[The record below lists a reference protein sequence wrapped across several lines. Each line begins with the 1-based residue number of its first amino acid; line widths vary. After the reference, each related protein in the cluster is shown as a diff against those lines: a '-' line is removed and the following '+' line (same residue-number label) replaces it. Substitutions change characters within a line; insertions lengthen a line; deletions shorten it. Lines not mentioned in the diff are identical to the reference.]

1 MRSSAIEF
9 AHLHV
14 HTEYSLLDGLSR
26 VKKLAKRSKEL
37 GMSHLAITDHG
48 TMYGVLDFYKVC
60 RAEGVHPVL
69 GVEGYLV
76 EHIHEHKRLPAGQH
90 DYSHLLLL
98 AKNTTGYQ
106 NLLRL
111 VTIANTEGLR
121 SNKPRMD
128 KTVLARYS
136 EGIIA
141 TSTCLGGEVPQLLL
155 KERYEEACQVVRW
168 YRDVLGP
175 DNYYLELQVHQGY
188 PEQELVNKQLYRMH
202 KELGVPLIATND
214 LHYVDEQDAHT
225 HEILLCVQTQN
236 TLSNPKHFQFESAE
250 FFLRSPQ
257 QMFELFAE
265 LPEALCNTVR
275 IAEQCVVDPLCSK
288 ARLPHFYPIPPEYA
302 SPDDYLYA
310 LCLQGVKEQFGE
322 MTEPVQRQLDYEFRV
337 IAQKGFVDYF
347 LIEWDFVNYA
357 RSRGI
362 RCSARGS
369 AAGCLLAYVLRITNV
384 DPLRYQ
390 LPFERFFTPERE
402 DMPDIDMDFQD
413 NRREEV
419 IAYMSVKYGPECVA
433 QLVTFNTMGAKN
445 AVKDVARVLAL
456 QEVGDRISRLIPT
469 GPNVTL
475 QGAIDE
481 VPELQHLS
489 QHHEQAQEILKQA
502 LKLEGS
508 VRSTGV
514 HAAGVVVGHAPLEA
528 FVPLRLKDTKDPTQG
543 RVVQY
548 EQLHLEELGLI
559 KFDFLGLV
567 NLTILDNTIAF
578 VRAERQEEVV
588 LERIPLE
595 EVPGDEGQ
603 NTRRARAFALLAAG
617 ETTGIFQLE
626 GAKMREYIKQL
637 VPNRIEDIMAMVAL
651 YRPGPM
657 ESIPDFIDAKHGRKK
672 VSYLDP
678 RLATWLDESYGIIVY
693 QDQVLF
699 IAVNIAGFSWGK
711 AHKFRKALSKKKME
725 EVAGYRSDFI
735 CGCISN
741 GIPPDNAERLFT
753 LIEPFGGYGFN
764 KPHAASYAV
773 VAFYC
778 AYLKANYTAEFMAAT
793 LTAVSDDAKKIANA
807 VLECKRLG
815 VEIFGPDV
823 NKSEM
828 GFRIEQ
834 GAVRFGMLAI
844 KGVGEGPIL
853 EMVRARTDGGP
864 FTSLGDFCTR
874 VDPRWVGKGVIETLI
889 KAGAMDGLAAS
900 NRPKLLG
907 SIERALLFG
916 KHERMARLQGLVSLF
931 DTIETGTE
939 TFDFQLS
946 ERYPG
951 ISRKHLL
958 SWEKDVLGVY
968 LSHHPLAYLTEM
980 LNDVVTHTSGE
991 ISAELDRH
999 KVVLGGLIKEVRKIT
1014 TKKGDAMCVVQ
1025 LEDMTGSMGVTVFPR
1040 VYAESSAIW
1049 EENAVVIIR
1058 GEVQIRHDEPNILCN
1073 TVSEL
1078 QAVEEEMNRKRYHL
1092 WLHMLLSGEDEL
1104 SVSNDLIKV
1113 HKLKHCIQQHP
1124 GRDHYDIIVSDH
1136 EWQALLTPDNNTLG
1150 YSQTLTASL
1159 ETILGKGMVEVRA
1172 TEF

>member
-1 MRSSAIEF
+1 MRSSAPEF

-60 RAEGVHPVL
+60 RSEGVHPVL
-69 GVEGYLV
+69 GVESYLV
-76 EHIHEHKRLPAGQH
+76 DHMHEHKRLPAGRH

-98 AKNTTGYQ
+98 AKNTTGYR

-121 SNKPRMD
+121 ANKPRMD
-128 KTVLARYS
+128 KALLAQYG

-155 KERYEEACQVVRW
+155 KEQYEEACKVVRW

-188 PEQELVNKQLYRMH
+188 PEQEVVNKQLYRMH
-202 KELGVPLIATND
+202 KELDVPLIATND
-214 LHYVDEQDAHT
+214 LHYIDAQDAHT
-225 HEILLCVQTQN
+225 HEILLCVQTQD

-265 LPEALCNTVR
+265 LPEALWNTVR
-275 IAEQCVVDPLCSK
+275 IAEQCDVDPLSVK
-288 ARLPHFYPIPPEYA
+288 AHLPHFYPIPPDYA
-302 SPDDYLYA
+302 SPDEYLYA

-322 MTEPVQRQLDYEFRV
+322 MTEPVQRQLDYEFNV

-369 AAGCLLAYVLRITNV
+369 AAGCLLAYVLGITNV

-419 IAYMSVKYGPECVA
+419 IAYVSAKYGPECVA

-456 QEVGDRISRLIPT
+456 QEVGDRMSQLIPT

-481 VPELQHLS
+481 VPELQQLA

-502 LKLEGS
+502 LKIEGT

-528 FVPLRLKDTKDPTQG
+528 FVPLRSKDPKDPAQG
-543 RVVQY
+543 RVTQY
-548 EQLHLEELGLI
+548 EQIHLEELGLI

-567 NLTILDNTIAF
+567 NLTILDTTIAF

-588 LERIPLE
+588 LEKIPLE
-595 EVPGDEGQ
+595 EVAGDERQ
-603 NTRRARAFALLAAG
+603 NARRAKAFALLAAG

-672 VSYLDP
+672 VTYLDP
-678 RLATWLDESYGIIVY
+678 RLATWLDEFYGIIVY

-699 IAVNIAGFSWGK
+699 IAVHIAGFSWGK
-711 AHKFRKALSKKKME
+711 AHKFRKALSKKKMD

-735 CGCISN
+735 RGCIAN
-741 GIPPDNAERLFT
+741 GVAPENAERLFT

-815 VEIFGPDV
+815 VEILGPDI

-834 GAVRFGMLAI
+834 GGVRFGLRAI

-853 EMVRARTDGGP
+853 EIVRARIDGGP
-864 FTSLGDFCTR
+864 FTSLGDFCAR
-874 VDPRWVGKGVIETLI
+874 VDTRCVGKGVIETLT
-889 KAGAMDGLAAS
+889 KAGAMDCLAAS

-907 SIERALLFG
+907 SLERAMLFG
-916 KHERMARLQGLVSLF
+916 KHERTARLQGLVSLF
-931 DTIETGTE
+931 ESAETVPEAFG
-939 TFDFQLS
+939 FQLN
-946 ERYPG
+946 EQYPQ
-951 ISRKHLL
+951 ISRQHLL
-958 SWEKDVLGVY
+958 NWEKDVLGVY
-968 LSHHPLAYLTEM
+968 LSNHPLSYLAEV
-980 LNDVVTHTSGE
+980 LKDVVTCTAGE
-991 ISAELDRH
+991 ISAELERQ
-999 KVVLGGLIKEVRKIT
+999 KVVLGGLIKDVRKIT
-1014 TKKGDAMCVVQ
+1014 TKKGDAMCVCQV
-1025 LEDMTGSMGVTVFPR
+1025 EDMTGSISVTVFPR
-1040 VYAESSAIW
+1040 LYAESSEKW
-1049 EENAVVIIR
+1049 EEGVVLIIH
-1058 GEVQIRHDEPNILCN
+1058 GEVQIRRDEPLILCN
-1073 TVSEL
+1073 AVSAL
-1078 QAVEEEMNRKRYHL
+1078 QAVEEEMNRKRYHV
-1092 WLHMLLSGEDEL
+1092 WLHLQLSGDDEL
-1104 SVSNDLIKV
+1104 SVSDDLIKIQD
-1113 HKLKHCIQQHP
+1113 LKHCIQQHP
-1124 GRDHYDIIVSDH
+1124 GRDHYDIIVSNH
-1136 EWQALLTPDNNTLG
+1136 EWQALLTPGNNTLG
-1150 YSQTLTASL
+1150 YSETLVTSL
-1159 ETILGKGMVEVRA
+1159 EQLLGTGMVEVRS
-1172 TEF
+1172 TDF